1 MSASSAKTPTS
12 AALRVARRAWRML
25 YSDSRQCLELADQ
38 AFARARQQGD
48 AGAMGRAQLARGFHL
63 IWYATPA
70 EAMAELQAAQQHLD
84 AAADRAGFVLA
95 EIGLARALWRD
106 GQVHESLERVM
117 PLRDEALRLFK
128 RDERAVLLNTIA
140 GCYSEGGD
148 SQQAF
153 AYMYQALR
161 ETSSARNRGLDV
173 VLYCNLAHELIQ
185 LGDYHQALSYVQEG
199 MAGGAQLNNPRLR
212 SVLHINRVICLTQLG
227 RAAEAL
233 NDAHLL
239 LQLPA
244 DGDGRGP
251 MNAHYE
257 DLAIAALRGGD
268 VALGA
273 DLVAR
278 ATQALSAGS
287 VSDERMTLTLASAEL
302 LLARNQPEQ
311 ALQRL
316 QLAPIGSD
324 AEAGTSLRLRCLY
337 FDMLANLLQRVGH
350 SEAALQAL
358 RSWQVLQTERS
369 LLASSARYQAFA
381 LQVELLRLK
390 HQLSAADARRRD
402 TERARVELVAAN
414 RQLQRKVAEVE
425 ALQQALKQ
433 QATRDFLTGL
443 FNRRHMNDVLPSMLA
458 MAQRDRQPLAVV
470 IIDLDHF
477 KKVNDSLGHA
487 AGDKLLA
494 QFGELLSQQCRR
506 SDVACRYGGEE
517 FCLLLPRTLAS
528 AARRKALSLLRA
540 WAALIDAQEQKPPGG
555 QSFSAGV
562 ADSSHWPGSAAEL
575 LGAADEAL
583 LHAKALGRNRVLL
596 SSAPSRAAA

>member
-1 MSASSAKTPTS
+1 M
-12 AALRVARRAWRML
+12 RQARRAWRL
-25 YSDSRQCLELADQ
+25 LHSESRRCVEIADQ
-38 AFARARQQGD
+38 ALASAIKRSDDAAVGRAR
-48 AGAMGRAQLARGFHL
+48 LARGFHL

-70 EAMAELQAAQQHLD
+70 EAIAELLAAQASLSTVG
-84 AAADRAGFVLA
+84 DRAGFLVA
-95 EIGLARALWRD
+95 EIGIARAMWRE
-106 GQVHESLERVM
+106 GKVRESLAHVM
-117 PLRDEALRLFK
+117 PLRDEALRLLA
-128 RDERAVLLNTIA
+128 REERGMLLNTIA
-140 GCYSEGGD
+140 GCHSEAGD

-185 LGDYHQALSYVQEG
+185 LGDYQQALSYVHEG
-199 MAGGAQLNNPRLR
+199 LAACAQLHNPRVA
-212 SVLHINRVICLTQLG
+212 SVLRINRVLCLTSLG
-227 RAAEAL
+227 RPSEAL
-233 NDAHLL
+233 DDVHLL

-251 MNAHYE
+251 MNAHFE

-268 VALGA
+268 VTLGA
-273 DLVAR
+273 ELVER
-278 ATQALSAGS
+278 ATQSLSARS
-287 VSDERMTLTLASAEL
+287 VSDERMTLTIASAEL
-302 LLARNQPEQ
+302 LQQRGRLDD
-311 ALQRL
+311 ALLRL
-316 QLAPIGSD
+316 QQGAADGADS
-324 AEAGTSLRLRCLY
+324 SLRLRCQY
-337 FDMLANLLQRVGH
+337 FDTSARLLERLGQDA
-350 SEAALQAL
+350 AALQAL
-358 RSWQVLQTERS
+358 RTWQALHTERS
-369 LLASSARYQAFA
+369 LLASSARYQSFA

-458 MAQRDRQPLAVV
+458 MAQRDQQPLAVV

-487 AGDKLLA
+487 AGDALLA

-517 FCLLLPRTLAS
+517 FCLLMPRTLAS
-528 AARRKALSLLRA
+528 SARRKALSLLRA
-540 WAALIDAQEQKPPGG
+540 WAAQVEGHEHKPPGG
-555 QSFSAGV
+555 YTFSAGV
-562 ADSSHWPGSAAEL
+562 ADSSHWPGSTAEL

-583 LHAKALGRNRVLL
+583 LHAKAMGRNRVLL
-596 SSAPSRAAA
+596 SSSPSRAAA

>member
-1 MSASSAKTPTS
+1 MSTPAGKTSTS
-12 AALRVARRAWRML
+12 AALRQARRAWQML
-25 YSDSRQCLELADQ
+25 YSDSRRCVELADQ
-38 AFARARQQGD
+38 ALARAEERGD
-48 AGAMGRAQLARGFHL
+48 AAAAGRARLARGYHM

-70 EAMAELQAAQQHLD
+70 EAMAELQAAKASLN
-84 AAADRAGFVLA
+84 AVADRAGVLVA
-95 EIGLARALWRD
+95 EIGVARALWRE
-106 GQVHESLERVM
+106 GKARESLEHVM
-117 PLRDEALRLFK
+117 PLRDEALRLLA
-128 RDERAVLLNTIA
+128 REERGLLLNTIA
-140 GCYSEGGD
+140 GCHSAGGD

-161 ETSSARNRGLDV
+161 EASSARTRGLDV
-173 VLYCNLAHELIQ
+173 VLFCNLAHELIQ
-185 LGDYHQALSYVQEG
+185 LGDYLQALSYVQEG
-199 MAGGAQLNNPRLR
+199 LAGCAQLNNPRLV
-212 SVLHINRVICLTQLG
+212 SVLHINRVICLTSLG
-227 RAAEAL
+227 RPAEAL
-233 NDAHLL
+233 DDVHTLL
-239 LQLPA
+239 RLPT

-273 DLVAR
+273 DLVER
-278 ATQALSAGS
+278 ATRSLSARS
-287 VSDERMTLTLASAEL
+287 VNDERMTLTIASAEL
-302 LLARNQPEQ
+302 LHRRRRPDE

-316 QLAPIGSD
+316 QQGSAD
-324 AEAGTSLRLRCLY
+324 EAGSSLRLRCLY
-337 FDMLANLLQRVGH
+337 FDMLARLLEQRGE
-350 SEAALQAL
+350 STAALQAL
-358 RSWQVLQTERS
+358 RNWQELHTERT

-402 TERARVELVAAN
+402 TERSRVELVAAN

-458 MAQRDRQPLAVV
+458 MAQRERQPLAVV

-487 AGDKLLA
+487 AGDALLGR
-494 QFGELLSQQCRR
+494 FGELLLKQCRQ

-517 FCLLLPRTLAS
+517 FCLLLPRTQAV
-528 AARRKALSLLRA
+528 AARRKALSLLKSWVA
-540 WAALIDAQEQKPPGG
+540 DFDDDAHRPPGG
-555 QSFSAGV
+555 FTFSAGV
-562 ADSSHWPGSAAEL
+562 ADSSHWPASAAEVL
-575 LGAADEAL
+575 AAADEAL
-583 LHAKALGRNRVLL
+583 LQAKAAGRNRVLL
-596 SSAPSRAAA
+596 SSVGTRAAA